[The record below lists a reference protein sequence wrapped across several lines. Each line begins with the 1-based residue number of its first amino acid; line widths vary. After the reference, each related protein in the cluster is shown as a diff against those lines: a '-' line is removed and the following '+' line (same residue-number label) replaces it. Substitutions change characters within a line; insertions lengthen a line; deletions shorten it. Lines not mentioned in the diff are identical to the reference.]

1 MNDTSSDGFP
11 SLNKNAAS
19 HYDQFFGPLYFE
31 PYAIEVANRIATH
44 PASIVLE
51 LASGTG
57 RVTRHIREHITPS
70 ARLIA
75 SDIDEDMLTVAKQQL
90 KQLNIEWQKINATQL
105 PFEEQS
111 IDMIVCCFGYMFV
124 PNKQQAFVEAFRVLK
139 PGGLLIFTTWD
150 QLEHNGASYTAR
162 CMAEQYL
169 GEPLPGSYD
178 LATSMSDERAITA
191 SLNNAGFGKVYIE
204 KVALSA
210 VCATAGD
217 AARGFIQGAVFEEF
231 RKRYPDRVEEAKLSL
246 SRELAQKF
254 GTNSMIATMRALISQ
269 AWK

>member
-1 MNDTSSDGFP
+1 MNDTSTDGFP
-11 SLNKNAAS
+11 SLNKNAAA

-31 PYAIEVANRIATH
+31 PYAIEVAKRIAAY

-75 SDIDEDMLTVAKQQL
+75 SDIDEDMLTVAEQQL
-90 KQLNIEWQKINATQL
+90 NHLNIDWQKINAEQL
-105 PFEEQS
+105 PFAEQS

-124 PNKQQAFVEAFRVLK
+124 PNKQQAFAEAFRVLK

-191 SLNNAGFGKVYIE
+191 SLKNAGFGKVVIE
-204 KVALSA
+204 KVSLSA
-210 VCATAGD
+210 VCATAGE
-217 AARGFIQGAVFEEF
+217 AAHGFVQGAVFEEF
-231 RKRYPDRVEEAKLSL
+231 RKRYPDRVEEAQLSL

-254 GTNSMIATMRALISQ
+254 GASPMIAPMRALISQ